1 MLEKFKKIRDII
13 FRNISTI
20 PLSGNNYYCPLCDR
34 SYRKFLPA
42 GVSKRPHAMCPGCGS
57 LERHRLLWV
66 TLQFLWNRRQIK
78 FGGKMLHIAPEPA
91 LAEKFKQDFIY
102 LSADLD
108 GNIAMIGMDITEIGY
123 PDNSFDSIVCNHVL
137 EHIMD
142 DHKALSELFR
152 VLKPGGWG
160 SIQVPMKG
168 EITQQEELFITDP
181 EERKR
186 LYGQSDHVRQY
197 GNDFVNKLRKVG
209 FDVLVFEKSEILNLS
224 EQERISIACE
234 NKVLIVLK

>member
-1 MLEKFKKIRDII
+1 MLEKFKTIRDII

-78 FGGKMLHIAPEPA
+78 FGGKMLHI
-91 LAEKFKQDFIY
+91 
-102 LSADLD
+102 D
-108 GNIAMIGMDITEIGY
+108 GNTAMIGMDITEIGY

-181 EERKR
+181 EERER